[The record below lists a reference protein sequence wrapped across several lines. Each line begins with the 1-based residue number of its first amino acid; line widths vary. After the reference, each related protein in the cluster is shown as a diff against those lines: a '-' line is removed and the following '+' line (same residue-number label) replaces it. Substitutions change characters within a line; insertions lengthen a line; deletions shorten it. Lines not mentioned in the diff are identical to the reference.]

1 MNAPY
6 NPVYKTQSPVLF
18 IIFNRPDTTQRVF
31 DKIKEAQ
38 PQRLYVAAD
47 GPRAT
52 KPTEAEMCEQARAII
67 KQVDW
72 PCEVKT
78 LFRGSN
84 LGCKHAVSSA
94 IDWYFENEEEGII
107 LEDDCLPANDFF
119 RYCDTMLEQYR
130 YDTRIRHVGGCNLQM
145 GKKWGDASYYFSNM
159 THVWGWAGWRRVW
172 KEYDKELSRYHSN
185 EVRPQLETIF
195 SDKFI
200 VDTWE
205 ELFNHVKGGRI
216 DTWDYQLGFLNF
228 FNNSL
233 SVIPNVNLISNI
245 GFGENST
252 HTTDANSLNANLP
265 LGKLGDI
272 THPLY
277 VLPQKGADL
286 FTLRYDFNIEAR
298 WKKYNRSK
306 YKVKRWFK
314 GLFK

>member
-1 MNAPY
+1 MSAPN
-6 NPVYKTQSPVLF
+6 NPVYKTQSPILF

-52 KPTEAEMCEQARAII
+52 KPAEAEMCEQVRAII

-72 PCEVKT
+72 PCDVKT
-78 LFRGSN
+78 LFRDSN

-119 RYCDTMLEQYR
+119 RYCDTMLERYR

-298 WKKYNRSK
+298 WKKYNRPK

>member
-1 MNAPY
+1 MSAPD
-6 NPVYKTQSPVLF
+6 NPVYKTQSPILF

-31 DKIKEAQ
+31 DKIKETQ
-38 PQRLYVAAD
+38 PPRLYVAAD

-72 PCEVKT
+72 PCEVKM
-78 LFRGSN
+78 LFRDSN

-119 RYCDTMLEQYR
+119 RYCDTMLERYR
-130 YDTRIRHVGGCNLQM
+130 HDTRIRHVGGCNLQM

-298 WKKYNRSK
+298 WKKYNRPK